1 MIKYCLLFREY
12 GQALDEM
19 GRDYE
24 KRLWEAQNQEK
35 AVRSRLHDV
44 QEGARVRI
52 QKVGLF

>member
-44 QEGARVRI
+44 EEGARVRI
-52 QKVGLF
+52 QKVGLL